1 MAYVTVEHQL
11 DVQVKCSA
19 CGNSL
24 DIGDLDFSNGDVE
37 LTVSPCETCLAEATK
52 ESTDDHD
59 DYDGLDGPVVIAEP
73 EHV

>member
-11 DVQVKCSA
+11 DVKVRCSA

-37 LTVSPCETCLAEATK
+37 LTVSPCEACLDEAKK
-52 ESTDDHD
+52 EGADLANLDEPSTQESED
-59 DYDGLDGPVVIAEP
+59 V
-73 EHV
+73 